1 MTEKNETLL
10 EVSINKDGKVGLN
23 VRITDKKQFN
33 TVMINLAEV
42 AARILKGRR
51 KESDAFVLSLIHG
64 LNLDLNEL
72 LLIDKFSKASENN
85 GDAND

>member
-10 EVSINKDGKVGLN
+10 ELSINEDRQVGLS
-23 VRITDKKQFN
+23 VRITDQKQFN
-33 TVMINLAEV
+33 TVMISLAEV
-42 AARILKGRR
+42 AARILKGRQ

-72 LLIDKFSKASENN
+72 LLIDKFSKA
-85 GDAND
+85 ND